1 MTGSFKLT
9 KSNQEVTI
17 QGLEFDDYQYT
28 TNFVKYY
35 QAYLFEDTITY
46 NILYKVDLVSIKD
59 QTTEETIEYQEFVQ
73 HDYPEEHSTSHCHD
87 TSTFKF
93 EKDGLYKVM
102 HIIVPT
108 RDWLVKYLSAFG
120 KDFLLDVYQ
129 TVYFSDGNT
138 FFKLNSTSYEEVDVE
153 EITTVNIEGT
163 TICRSEQ
170 FTFCTDRLEY
180 CYYKLASALLDDIC
194 PLDECD
200 EDGKSNA
207 WYTLQLI
214 QIERY
219 VIQFLLEKHRYLE
232 AEEILKALSGCAGP
246 CYSILNNTSN
256 LLNINLNKTNSNC
269 GCSM

>member
-1 MTGSFKLT
+1 MKGNFKLI
-9 KSNQEVTI
+9 KSNQGVTI

-59 QTTEETIEYQEFVQ
+59 QTTEETIEYQEFVE
-73 HDYPEEHSTSHCHD
+73 HYSPEEHSISHCHD
-87 TSTFKF
+87 TSLFKF
-93 EKDGLYKVM
+93 NKDGLHKVM
-102 HIIVPT
+102 HIVIPT
-108 RDWLVKYLSAFG
+108 SNWLTKYISAFG
-120 KDFLLDVYQ
+120 IDFLFDVYK
-129 TVYFSDGNT
+129 TVYFTDGSNFYKFTREGSELVELDEIIAINT
-138 FFKLNSTSYEEVDVE
+138 
-153 EITTVNIEGT
+153 EGT

-170 FTFCTDRLEY
+170 LTFCTDRLEY
-180 CYYKLASALLDDIC
+180 CYYKLACALLDDIC
-194 PLDECD
+194 PLDGCD
-200 EDGKSNA
+200 EDGKSSA

-219 VIQFLLEKHRYLE
+219 VIQFLLEQNRYLE

>member
-1 MTGSFKLT
+1 MKGSFKLT
-9 KSNQEVTI
+9 KSNQGVTI

-46 NILYKVDLVSIKD
+46 NILYKVDLVSVKD
-59 QTTEETIEYQEFVQ
+59 QTTEETIEYQEFVE
-73 HDYPEEHSTSHCHD
+73 HYYPEDHNLSHCHD

-93 EKDGLYKVM
+93 NKDGLHKVM
-102 HIIVPT
+102 HIIIPT
-108 RDWLVKYLSAFG
+108 QEWLIKYISAFG
-120 KDFLLDVYQ
+120 KDFLLDVYK
-129 TVYFSDGNT
+129 TIYFSDGEKIY
-138 FFKLNSTSYEEVDVE
+138 KLINNSYEEIDIE
-153 EITTVNIEGT
+153 EVTTINTEGT
-163 TICRSEQ
+163 TLCRSEQ
-170 FTFCTDRLEY
+170 LTFCTDRLEY
-180 CYYKLASALLDDIC
+180 CYYKLASALLDEIC

-200 EDGKSNA
+200 EDSKSSS

-219 VIQFLLEKHRYLE
+219 VIQFLLEQNRYLE

-256 LLNINLNKTNSNC
+256 LLNINLNKTNFNC